1 MTRKLTTIVLIL
13 MAFTGKVWSQASIT
27 GQAYAEVIPAL
38 TAFENSQLHFGKFSP
53 EVGGGQIVLTPEG
66 IRTAQG
72 SVILSGGNSEPGKF
86 IITGEE
92 NASYTIQLP
101 TTSAQLQHQGSNK
114 TMMVNN
120 WESNPPAGTGTGVL
134 TGGTQ
139 TVSIGATLIIGSME
153 DNPVGLYTGTYS
165 LTFAYN

>member
-1 MTRKLTTIVLIL
+1 MNRKLTTIVLIL
-13 MAFTGKVWSQASIT
+13 MAFTGKVWSQESIN

-38 TAFENSQLHFGKFSP
+38 SAFENSQMHFGKFSP
-53 EVGGGQIVLTPEG
+53 EVEGGQIVLTPEG

-72 SVILSGGNSEPGKF
+72 SVILSGGNSQPGRF

-92 NASYTIQLP
+92 DATYTIQLP
-101 TTSAQLQHQGSNK
+101 TIPAPLLHQGSNK
-114 TMMVNN
+114 TMMVTN
-120 WESNPPAGTGTGVL
+120 WVSNPPSGTGTGTL

-139 TVSIGATLIIGSME
+139 TVSIGATLVIGSME